1 MLSKF
6 SSRPKIL
13 SITVPEKGVG
23 WIMVDGF
30 ILSWVKSWFIN
41 CTVSISI
48 RSLGSE
54 VSKDLS
60 LESVRE
66 LSNNCGSLS
75 QSKTQSWAESV
86 RESVG
91 DSGWQLTIVSNGV
104 RRGNWMTVSPSS
116 VTFYFSNMDKEVI
129 KEGER
134 IIKVRKGQKRNARR
148 RQRQAFVQYANIC
161 ITKYDYEHRG

>member
-6 SSRPKIL
+6 SNRPKIL
-13 SITVPEKGVG
+13 SITVPAKGVG

-41 CTVSISI
+41 CAGSIFI

-60 LESVRE
+60 PESIRE

-134 IIKVRKGQKRNARR
+134 IIRVRKGQKKNARR
-148 RQRQAFVQYANIC
+148 RQRQAFAQYAKIC